1 MKKILLGLGF
11 ALMASVSL
19 MSCSKGEY
27 NSGDL
32 QKGKNPFNEENN
44 KPKVVPTGNFT
55 AKINGSAFTAG
66 YSNAYSAITGS
77 IVTTEKFVIVG
88 YKTSNTSSDGIYL
101 TIKSK
106 DKGIY
111 LLDNTLE
118 NNAVYTAV
126 GSTFGVFADSGTIE
140 ITESTD
146 TRVKGKFNFIGPGGL
161 EITEGVFDVPVIKY
175 SDYFSN

>member
-44 KPKVVPTGNFT
+44 KPKVIPTGTFT
-55 AKINGSAFTAG
+55 AKVNGSSYTATL
-66 YSNAYSAITGS
+66 SNAYLTEVAS
-77 IVTTEKFVIVG
+77 IKSFSIVG
-88 YKTSNTSSDGIYL
+88 YKTITAKPDGIFL
-101 TIKSK
+101 STTSK
-106 DKGIY
+106 DKGVYTI
-111 LLDNTLE
+111 DIMAGNS

-126 GSTFGVFADSGTIE
+126 GTTTGVAAETGTIE

-146 TRVKGKFNFIGPGGL
+146 TRVKGKFSFKGPGGL
-161 EITEGVFDVPVIKY
+161 DITEGIFDVPVIKY
-175 SDYFSN
+175 SDYYSK